1 MPSWH
6 GQGQI
11 TVIIIIIIIIIIGQL
26 VLSSLL
32 AYYAVL
38 AVVHTVQRRMI
49 E

>member
-1 MPSWH
+1 MPSWR

-11 TVIIIIIIIIIIGQL
+11 TIIIIIIIIGHL
-26 VLSSLL
+26 VLSIL

>member
-11 TVIIIIIIIIIIGQL
+11 TVIIIIIIIIIGQL